1 MVSIRDSK
9 NQKLNNI
16 NNRASHRNI
25 QLKLLPIPNNFDRLT
40 SQAHSYDQKII
51 KWEKNVYITSYIGL
65 TEGSID
71 NKQEG
76 KNPISRKSVPDY

>member
-1 MVSIRDSK
+1 M
-9 NQKLNNI
+9 
-16 NNRASHRNI
+16 
-25 QLKLLPIPNNFDRLT
+25 FDRLT

-71 NKQEG
+71 NKQEV
-76 KNPISRKSVPDY
+76 KNPIWRKSVPEN